1 MKKIKSVLIIV
12 LLFTTL
18 FSFSQQV
25 VVTPKIKIT
34 GKVVEKISK
43 QSLEYATITFL
54 LPNNP
59 KPVAG
64 GITNPKGEFEIEV
77 KPGTYD
83 IKIEFISFKIAEIKQ
98 KNLQKNTSLGLIS
111 LDEDANQLN
120 EVVIRSE
127 KTTVEIKLD
136 KKVYNVGSDLMVKG
150 GTVSDV
156 LDNIPS
162 VSVDVEG
169 NVSLRGNEN
178 VRVLID
184 GRPSNAINI
193 AEALRLIPADAIEK
207 VEVITNPS
215 ARYDAEGGGGLL
227 NIILKKGKNQGLN
240 GTIIASTGY
249 PETYGLS
256 GTVNYKSKN
265 FNLFTTQGYND
276 RSNPGNAFTNSRY
289 LNADNSTR
297 DYVNESRENERDN
310 KGYNGVFGIELY
322 LNEKTS
328 WTNSINYRK
337 SDGIN
342 VDNVFQN
349 NYDSDFKYD
358 YTRNRINLENS
369 KSENVEFTTN
379 FTKKFKKDGH
389 KLTFDGSFSTSDEL
403 NDALITDTRTNSGLV
418 KFDNTINNQKQ
429 SRNLLQTDYVLPF
442 GKSSQFEAGYRG
454 DFSELLTDYSVVNDG
469 KINTNFT
476 NILQYKEKVN
486 AVYTQYGVK
495 FNKFS
500 ALFGLRFEDS
510 NIEINQLATNDFN
523 TKKYNNFFPSAFL
536 TYEIS
541 DKSSASVSYSR
552 RVQRP
557 RGRLLNPF
565 NNLSSNINIFVGNPD
580 IDPAF
585 TDALDFGYIKRWDK
599 LTFNTSLYVNK
610 TTDAFQFARRES
622 GEFIVTVIDGEDTV
636 VNGEVTQIN
645 GGADTRTPIIISSP
659 INLATEYRLGFEFT
673 LNYSPFKWW
682 KLNSNF
688 NFFRNETQGD
698 FTYIDFKN
706 KEIVQNFDNVATS
719 WSTRL
724 TSKIT
729 LPYKIDWQTNATYNG
744 PQNNAQGRSLGVFGA
759 NVALSKDV
767 LKDKGTLSFN
777 ISDVFNS
784 RKRMME
790 TFLPGVVSSYSEMQW
805 RERQFTLSFTYRF
818 NKAKNER
825 EQPKR
830 NQNDNEGD
838 YQG

>member
-25 VVTPKIKIT
+25 VVAPKIKIT

-43 QSLEYATITFL
+43 QPLEYATITFL

-83 IKIEFISFKIAEIKQ
+83 IKIEFISFKITEIKQ
-98 KNLQKNTSLGLIS
+98 KNLQKSTNLGLIS

-240 GTIIASTGY
+240 GTIIASAGY

-256 GTVNYKSKN
+256 GTLNYKSKN

-297 DYVNESRENERDN
+297 DYVNETRENERYN
-310 KGYNGVFGIELY
+310 KGYNGTFGIELY

-337 SDGIN
+337 SNGIN

-349 NYDSDFKYD
+349 NYDADCKYD

-369 KSENVEFTTN
+369 DSENVEFTTN

-403 NDALITDTRTNSGLV
+403 NDALITDTRTNTSLV

-476 NILQYKEKVN
+476 NTLQYKEKVN

-523 TKKYNNFFPSAFL
+523 TKKYNNFFPSAFF

-541 DKSSASVSYSR
+541 DKSSTSISYSR

-610 TTDAFQFARRES
+610 TTDSFQFARRES
-622 GEFIVTVIDGEDTV
+622 GEFVVTIIDGEDTV
-636 VNGEVTQIN
+636 VNGEVTQVN
-645 GGADTRTPIIISSP
+645 GGADKRTPVIISSP

-698 FTYIDFKN
+698 FTYIDFKSN
-706 KEIVQNFDNVATS
+706 KIVQNFDNVATS

-759 NVALSKDV
+759 NLAFSKDI

-830 NQNDNEGD
+830 NQQDSEGD

>member
-25 VVTPKIKIT
+25 VVAPKIKIT

-43 QSLEYATITFL
+43 QPLEYATITFL

-111 LDEDANQLN
+111 LDQDANQLN

-240 GTIIASTGY
+240 GTIIASAGY

-256 GTVNYKSKN
+256 GTLNYKSKN

-297 DYVNESRENERDN
+297 DYVNETRENERDN
-310 KGYNGVFGIELY
+310 KGYNGTFGIELY

-337 SDGIN
+337 SNGIN

-349 NYDSDFKYD
+349 NYDADFKYD

-369 KSENVEFTTN
+369 DSENVEFTTN
-379 FTKKFKKDGH
+379 FTKKFKKEGH

-403 NDALITDTRTNSGLV
+403 NDALITDTRTNASVV

-476 NILQYKEKVN
+476 NTLQYKEKVN

-523 TKKYNNFFPSAFL
+523 TKKYNNFFPSAFF

-541 DKSSASVSYSR
+541 EKSSTSISYSR

-610 TTDAFQFARRES
+610 TTDSFQFARRES
-622 GEFIVTVIDGEDTV
+622 GEFVVTIIDGEDTF
-636 VNGEVTQIN
+636 VNGEVTQVN
-645 GGADTRTPIIISSP
+645 GGADKRTPVIISSP

-698 FTYIDFKN
+698 FTYIDFKSN
-706 KEIVQNFDNVATS
+706 EIVQNFDNVATS

-759 NVALSKDV
+759 NLAFSKDI

-830 NQNDNEGD
+830 NQQDSEGD

>member
-1 MKKIKSVLIIV
+1 MKKIKSVLFIV
-12 LLFTTL
+12 LFFTTL

-25 VVTPKIKIT
+25 VVAPKIKIT

-43 QSLEYATITFL
+43 QPLEYATITFL

-111 LDEDANQLN
+111 LDQDANQLN

-240 GTIIASTGY
+240 GTIIASAGY

-256 GTVNYKSKN
+256 GTLNYKSKN

-297 DYVNESRENERDN
+297 DYVNETRENERDN
-310 KGYNGVFGIELY
+310 KGYNGTFGIELY

-337 SDGIN
+337 SNGIN

-349 NYDSDFKYD
+349 NYDADFKYD

-369 KSENVEFTTN
+369 DSENVEFTTN

-403 NDALITDTRTNSGLV
+403 NDALITDTRTNTSLV

-476 NILQYKEKVN
+476 NTLQYKEKVN

-523 TKKYNNFFPSAFL
+523 TKKYNNFFPSAFF

-541 DKSSASVSYSR
+541 DKSSTSISYSR

-610 TTDAFQFARRES
+610 TTDSFQFARRES
-622 GEFIVTVIDGEDTV
+622 GEFVVTIIDGEDTV
-636 VNGEVTQIN
+636 VNGEVTQVN
-645 GGADTRTPIIISSP
+645 GGADKRTPVIISSP

-698 FTYIDFKN
+698 FTYIDFKSN
-706 KEIVQNFDNVATS
+706 EIVQNFDNVATS

-759 NVALSKDV
+759 NLAFSKDI

-830 NQNDNEGD
+830 NQNDSEGD

>member
-18 FSFSQQV
+18 FSLAQQGEV
-25 VVTPKIKIT
+25 ASKIKIT

-43 QSLEYATITFL
+43 QPLEYATVTFL

-59 KPVAG
+59 KPIAG

-98 KNLQKNTSLGLIS
+98 KNLQKSTSLGLIS

-184 GRPSNAINI
+184 GKPSNAINI

-256 GTVNYKSKN
+256 GTLNYKSKN

-297 DYVNESRENERDN
+297 DYVNETRENERDN
-310 KGYNGVFGIELY
+310 KGYNGTFGIELY
-322 LNEKTS
+322 LNENTS
-328 WTNSINYRK
+328 WTNAINYRK
-337 SDGIN
+337 SNGIN

-349 NYDSDFKYD
+349 NYDANFNYD

-369 KSENVEFTTN
+369 DSENVEFTTN

-403 NDALITDTRTNSGLV
+403 NDALITDTRTNTSAV
-418 KFDNTINNQKQ
+418 KFDNTINNQNQ
-429 SRNLLQTDYVLPF
+429 SRNLLQMDYVLPF

-469 KINTNFT
+469 VVNNNFT
-476 NILQYKEKVN
+476 NNLQYKEKVN
-486 AVYTQYGVK
+486 AIYTQYGFKV
-495 FNKFS
+495 NKFS

-523 TKKYNNFFPSAFL
+523 TKKYNNFFPSAFF

-541 DKSSASVSYSR
+541 DKSSTSVSYSR

-565 NNLSSNINIFVGNPD
+565 SNLSSNINIFVGNPD

-610 TTDAFQFARRES
+610 TTDSFQFARRES
-622 GEFIVTVIDGEDTV
+622 GEFVVTIIDGEDTV
-636 VNGEVTQIN
+636 VNGEVTQVN
-645 GGADTRTPIIISSP
+645 GGPDTRTPVIISSP

-698 FTYIDFKN
+698 FIYIDFKN
-706 KEIVQNFDNVATS
+706 NEIVQNFDNVATS

-729 LPYKIDWQTNATYNG
+729 LPYKVDWQTNATYNG
-744 PQNNAQGRSLGVFGA
+744 PQNNAQGRSLGVFAA
-759 NVALSKDV
+759 NLAFSKDV
-767 LKDKGTLSFN
+767 MKDKGTLSFN
-777 ISDVFNS
+777 ISDVLNS
-784 RKRMME
+784 RKRLME
-790 TFLPGVVSSYSEMQW
+790 TNLPGVVSSYSEMQW

-830 NQNDNEGD
+830 NQQDNEGD